1 MENNLKL
8 NVKRTTFIGLAFFT
22 ILMLWQVYNYYA
34 PLFLEDLLIAEFGGE
49 PESYAYI
56 IGAIMAAD
64 NLFGLFMLP
73 IFGNLS
79 DKTNTKY
86 GKRMP

>member
-1 MENNLKL
+1 MNMEKKIEL
-8 NVKRTTFIGLAFFT
+8 NVKRTMFIGLAFFT
-22 ILMLWQVYNYYA
+22 ILMLWQVYNHYSS
-34 PLFLEDLLIAEFGGE
+34 LFLEDMLVNKYGGE
-49 PESYAYI
+49 SKDYAYV

-79 DKTNTKY
+79 RYHSFHTS
-86 GKRMP
+86 